1 MELTKGAMLI
11 GSMALLILFCRF
23 WERRSWSRDF
33 WKLLFSDWNWLS
45 VSCSVP
51 STLEASLMWKVH
63 SKRILSGKSESL
75 KTFLNWMSGS
85 ESNRAICC
93 EFQFST
99 QRWKLSIVW
108 DTLSH
113 RWVLRRRK
121 TALESNT
128 QVLLRLRSK
137 IGSESASDL
146 NLAATWPWTAAN
158 GSANFHIL
166 PVFARSFFDNLI
178 RKLRL
183 PVSRPYI
190 NKQ

>member
-1 MELTKGAMLI
+1 MFI
-11 GSMALLILFCRF
+11 GLMALWMLFMTLLRTRAATELISRLLKAFIF
-23 WERRSWSRDF
+23 WLKLTFSFSLSSFNPRGVFDVKSAFEANLIWLS
-33 WKLLFSDWNWLS
+33 KLLLIEWVEVNLTERVS
-45 VSCSVP
+45 VFN
-51 STLEASLMWKVH
+51 STM
-63 SKRILSGKSESL
+63 KSFHCL
-75 KTFLNWMSGS
+75 
-85 ESNRAICC
+85 R
-93 EFQFST
+93 
-99 QRWKLSIVW
+99 
-108 DTLSH
+108 H
-113 RWVLRRRK
+113 RWVTRRRK

-146 NLAATWPWTAAN
+146 NLAATWPWTVAN
-158 GSANFHIL
+158 GSANFHIS